1 MAEGLTP
8 ATIEELLTCSLCL
21 ELFREPKTLTCLHSF
36 CKECLNEMTKT
47 TNKYDSIVC
56 PLCRDETAIPESG
69 IEGLPTNFFI
79 KNLLEVAELKSKN
92 ESLLCSNCEDGLKA
106 MVRCIECD
114 EFFCQKCLDAHN
126 RLKTYQEHKVVDL
139 KNLLSPTTSKEFHPA
154 MKCADHDLACRFYC
168 RTCNVLI
175 CRDCTVVDHPL
186 ATHSV
191 ANLKDVAEQ
200 CRERSLEAMGKAE
213 KHIAHVKQVQHS
225 CREKKEKLKTS
236 VDTITAKLNEKK
248 EHLIQQFIQTIEGR
262 SSEMISQLEELMLD
276 KVEQNERDEGQLES
290 DLKRMGN
297 YVLFMRNL
305 LANGN
310 DDEMMNMYDHLVRY
324 VNDPDADH
332 FEVVEERGKCIVYN
346 I

>member
-1 MAEGLTP
+1 MDTVAKMAEGLTP

-154 MKCADHDLACRFYC
+154 MKCADHALDCRFYC

-200 CRERSLEAMGKAE
+200 CRERSLEAVGKAE

-236 VDTITAKLNEKK
+236 VDTITAKLNGKK
-248 EHLIQQFIQTIEGR
+248 EHLIQQFIQTIEG
-262 SSEMISQLEELMLD
+262 
-276 KVEQNERDEGQLES
+276 
-290 DLKRMGN
+290 
-297 YVLFMRNL
+297 F
-305 LANGN
+305 
-310 DDEMMNMYDHLVRY
+310 
-324 VNDPDADH
+324 
-332 FEVVEERGKCIVYN
+332 
-346 I
+346 